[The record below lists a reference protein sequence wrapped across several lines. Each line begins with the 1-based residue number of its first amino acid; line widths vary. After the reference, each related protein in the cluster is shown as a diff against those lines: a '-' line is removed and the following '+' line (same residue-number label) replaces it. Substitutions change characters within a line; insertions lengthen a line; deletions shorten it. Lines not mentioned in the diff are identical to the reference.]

1 MKLYKAICLIAFM
14 FSGISLFSQN
24 QTITLKDGTVFEGY
38 ISKQDYTNGQGEI
51 YYSRMTKTFLSEDV
65 QGMRTEKRE
74 FERLSKEWQNWAI
87 ENNKVE
93 TIGNNRYVSLTNMT
107 VKGQSSRDYYILV
120 TGAKYLTAFTISD
133 GIEPCKMSE
142 IASIRKPERANT
154 LLIDIDDIVQT
165 DNATYTGVILEQI
178 PGVSF
183 TVWNKSDHSVHR
195 VDYADVRS
203 VGKSRFNKDYSIWD
217 QTPYLER
224 VNLKNGTTG
233 IGLVIE
239 NSFEDDITI
248 LFAEKNGDGMDS
260 RQYKY
265 SDIISITR
273 YRNPDYTPIYDIVL
287 REGESRIN
295 RDSTLFTIETIQLMS
310 KDSGKFFVI
319 DPAKME
325 HVAKVKREN
334 VVIET
339 NTLDASGI
347 YIAKALLLKHIPMS
361 QILPKDN
368 KGVQPAEKKSIFS
381 KKKKE
386 PEKTVN
392 LYGYT
397 YTTLFE
403 SDIEA
408 KSVTSINGTTKISFT
423 LPEPG
428 IYFVYLRKDGTC
440 WAVDYR
446 PDGHNLENAFDDI
459 AKLKG
464 FMLYDSSPEDYNYPK
479 EIGTMRVTVHG
490 NANPRKEFLSILS
503 KIPSELIIAENI
515 DRSDVDR
522 WYMEDLKN
530 GETMMMHIFVGTG
543 SADTVAE
550 LFTGSSRS
558 SYHKIAKRIAE
569 EYYKQ

>member
-1 MKLYKAICLIAFM
+1 MKPYKAICLIASL

-24 QTITLKDGTVFEGY
+24 QTITLKDGTVYEGY
-38 ISKQDYTNGQGEI
+38 ISKQDHTTGQGDI
-51 YYSRMTKTFLSEDV
+51 SYSRMTKTIPSEDV

-74 FERLSKEWQNWAI
+74 FGSLPKEWQDWAM

-93 TIGNNRYVSLTNMT
+93 TIGNDRVVSLTNMT
-107 VKGQSSRDYYILV
+107 VKGRSSRDYYILIS
-120 TGAKYLTAFTISD
+120 GAKFLTAFTISE

-142 IASIRKPERANT
+142 IASIRKPERDNT

-203 VGKSRFNKDYSIWD
+203 VGKSRFNRDYSIWD

-233 IGLVIE
+233 TGLVIE
-239 NSFEDDITI
+239 NSFGDDMNI
-248 LFAEKNGDGMDS
+248 LFAEKNGDGMDT

-265 SDIISITR
+265 DDILYIQR
-273 YRNPDYTPIYDIVL
+273 FRNPDYTPVYDIVL
-287 REGESRIN
+287 CEGESRIN
-295 RDSTLFTIETIQLMS
+295 RDSTLLKIETIQLMS

-334 VVIET
+334 VFIET
-339 NTLDASGI
+339 NTTDVSDI
-347 YIAKALLLKHIPMS
+347 YIAKALLLKDIPLS
-361 QILPKDN
+361 LLPSKD
-368 KGVQPAEKKSIFS
+368 KDEVQPSEKKLKNN

-386 PEKTVN
+386 TEKTTNV
-392 LYGYT
+392 YGYT

-403 SDIEA
+403 SEIEA
-408 KSVTSINGTTKISFT
+408 KSITSINGTTKISFI

-428 IYFVYLRKDGTC
+428 IYFIYLRRNGTC
-440 WAVDYR
+440 WAIDYR

-464 FMLYDSSPEDYNYPK
+464 FVLCDSSPEDYNYPK
-479 EIGTMRVTVHG
+479 EIGTMRMVAHA
-490 NANPRKEFLSILS
+490 NANPRKEFLSVLS
-503 KIPSELIIAENI
+503 KIPSELIVAENI
-515 DRSDVDR
+515 NRSDIDR

-543 SADTVAE
+543 GADTVAE

-558 SYHKIAKRIAE
+558 SYHKIANRIVE
-569 EYYKQ
+569 EYKQ

>member
-1 MKLYKAICLIAFM
+1 MKLYKAFCLIAFM

-38 ISKQDYTNGQGEI
+38 ISTQDYTNGQGEI
-51 YYSRMTKTFLSEDV
+51 SYSRMTKTFLAEDV
-65 QGMRTEKRE
+65 QGKRTEKKA
-74 FERLSKEWQNWAI
+74 FGDLPKEWQDWAI

-93 TIGNNRYVSLTNMT
+93 TNGDNRYVSLTNMT

-154 LLIDIDDIVQT
+154 LRINIDDIVQK

-203 VGKSRFNKDYSIWD
+203 VGKGRFNKDYSIWD

-239 NSFEDDITI
+239 NSFGDDITI

-273 YRNPDYTPIYDIVL
+273 YLNPDYTPIYDIVL

-319 DPAKME
+319 DPANME

-339 NTLDASGI
+339 NTPDASDI
-347 YIAKALLLKHIPMS
+347 YIAKALLLKHIP
-361 QILPKDN
+361 
-368 KGVQPAEKKSIFS
+368 IFQ
-381 KKKKE
+381 KKKKAC
-386 PEKTVN
+386 N
-392 LYGYT
+392 W
-397 YTTLFE
+397 
-403 SDIEA
+403 
-408 KSVTSINGTTKISFT
+408 
-423 LPEPG
+423 
-428 IYFVYLRKDGTC
+428 LRKILS
-440 WAVDYR
+440 WAR
-446 PDGHNLENAFDDI
+446 
-459 AKLKG
+459 KRK
-464 FMLYDSSPEDYNYPK
+464 
-479 EIGTMRVTVHG
+479 
-490 NANPRKEFLSILS
+490 NPRK
-503 KIPSELIIAENI
+503 
-515 DRSDVDR
+515 R
-522 WYMEDLKN
+522 
-530 GETMMMHIFVGTG
+530 
-543 SADTVAE
+543 
-550 LFTGSSRS
+550 
-558 SYHKIAKRIAE
+558 
-569 EYYKQ
+569 

>member
-165 DNATYTGVILEQI
+165 DNATYTGIILEQI

-203 VGKSRFNKDYSIWD
+203 VGKSRFNQDYSIWD
-217 QTPYLER
+217 QTPYLDCLQ
-224 VNLKNGTTG
+224 LKNGKTG
-233 IGLVIE
+233 EGLVIE
-239 NSFEDDITI
+239 NSFGHDANV
-248 LFAEKNGDGMDS
+248 LFAEKNGNGMDT

-265 SDIISITR
+265 EEIISIER
-273 YRNPDYTPIYDIVL
+273 SLNPEYTPIYDIVMK
-287 REGESRIN
+287 EGESRIN
-295 RDSTLFTIETIQLMS
+295 RDSTLHKVETIQLMS
-310 KDSGKFFVI
+310 KDSCKFFVV
-319 DPAKME
+319 DPEKMGL
-325 HVAKVKREN
+325 VAKVNTKD
-334 VVIET
+334 VFIET
-339 NTLDASGI
+339 NTPGISDI
-347 YIAKALLLKHIPMS
+347 YIAKALLLKNMPVS
-361 QILPKDN
+361 VLPSKD
-368 KGVQPAEKKSIFS
+368 KKDVQPSEKKPKINKKKDKAEKTSD
-381 KKKKE
+381 
-386 PEKTVN
+386 

-397 YTTLFE
+397 YATLFE
-403 SDIEA
+403 SEIEA
-408 KSVTSINGTTKISFT
+408 ESVTSINGTTKISFT

-428 IYFVYLRKDGTC
+428 IYFIYLRRNGTC
-440 WAVDYR
+440 WAIDYCQ
-446 PDGHNLENAFDDI
+446 E
-459 AKLKG
+459 
-464 FMLYDSSPEDYNYPK
+464 
-479 EIGTMRVTVHG
+479 
-490 NANPRKEFLSILS
+490 
-503 KIPSELIIAENI
+503 
-515 DRSDVDR
+515 
-522 WYMEDLKN
+522 
-530 GETMMMHIFVGTG
+530 
-543 SADTVAE
+543 
-550 LFTGSSRS
+550 
-558 SYHKIAKRIAE
+558 
-569 EYYKQ
+569 

>member
-1 MKLYKAICLIAFM
+1 MKPYKAICLIASL

-24 QTITLKDGTVFEGY
+24 QTITLKDGTVYEGY
-38 ISKQDYTNGQGEI
+38 ISKQDYTTGQGDI
-51 YYSRMTKTFLSEDV
+51 SYSRMTKTIPSEDV

-74 FERLSKEWQNWAI
+74 FGSLPKEWQDWAM

-93 TIGNNRYVSLTNMT
+93 TNGDNRFVSLTNMT
-107 VKGQSSRDYYILV
+107 VKGQANRDYYILV

-133 GIEPCKMSE
+133 GIMPCKMSE

-165 DNATYTGVILEQI
+165 DNATYTGIILEQI

-183 TVWNKSDHSVHR
+183 TIWNKSDHSVHR

-203 VGKSRFNKDYSIWD
+203 VGKSRFNQDYSIWD

-224 VNLKNGTTG
+224 VSLKNGTTG
-233 IGLVIE
+233 TGLVIE
-239 NSFEDDITI
+239 NSFGDDMNI
-248 LFAEKNGDGMDS
+248 LFAEKNGTGMDT

-265 SDIISITR
+265 GDVVYIQR
-273 YRNPDYTPIYDIVL
+273 FRNPDYTPLFDVVL

-295 RDSTLFTIETIQLMS
+295 RDSALLRIETIQLKS
-310 KDSGKFFVI
+310 KDSGKFIVI
-319 DPAKME
+319 DPEKME

-334 VVIET
+334 VFIET
-339 NTLDASGI
+339 NIPEVSDI
-347 YIAKALLLKHIPMS
+347 YIAKALLLKDIPVS
-361 QILPKDN
+361 LLHSKD
-368 KGVQPAEKKSIFS
+368 KKDEQPSEKKSKII
-381 KKKKE
+381 KKKDKA
-386 PEKTVN
+386 EKTID

-397 YTTLFE
+397 YATLFE
-403 SDIEA
+403 SEIEA
-408 KSVTSINGTTKISFT
+408 ESVTSINGTTKISFT

-428 IYFVYLRKDGTC
+428 VYFVYLRKNGTC
-440 WAVDYR
+440 WAIDYR
-446 PDGHNLENAFDDI
+446 PNGHNLENAFDDI

-464 FMLYDSSPEDYNYPK
+464 FVLCDSSPEDYNYPK
-479 EIGTMRVTVHG
+479 EIGTMRMVAHA
-490 NANPRKEFLSILS
+490 NANPRKEFLSVLS
-503 KIPSELIIAENI
+503 KIPSELIVAENI
-515 DRSDVDR
+515 NRSDIDR

-543 SADTVAE
+543 GADTVAE

-558 SYHKIAKRIAE
+558 SYHKIANRIVE
-569 EYYKQ
+569 EYKQ